1 MTQYQKG
8 VLVMDYLQSLDV
20 DMITIGEAI
29 CDQNLEQSYKL
40 IKENPKISKAE
51 FLERMQ
57 ISEDQS

>member
-8 VLVMDYLQSLDV
+8 VLVMDYLQSLNV
-20 DMITIGEAI
+20 KMITIGDAI
-29 CDQNLEQSYKL
+29 CDENLEQSYQL

-57 ISEDQS
+57 ISEE